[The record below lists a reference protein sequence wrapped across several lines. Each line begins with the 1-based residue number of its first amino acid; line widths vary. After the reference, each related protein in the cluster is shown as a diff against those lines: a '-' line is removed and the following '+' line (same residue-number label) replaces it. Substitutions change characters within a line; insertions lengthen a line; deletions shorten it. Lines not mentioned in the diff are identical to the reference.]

1 MANCEESAETKWKH
15 VMDEHVAARVKQSNG
30 GAKNASLYTHPSPVV
45 IKPKYMAPMINSYL
59 SVTEENFKTSI
70 ASFCVLIVY
79 PDAWLE
85 DARQGAT
92 PGQRAPQPLLKKRG
106 LGLWGLGL

>member
-1 MANCEESAETKWKH
+1 
-15 VMDEHVAARVKQSNG
+15 
-30 GAKNASLYTHPSPVV
+30 
-45 IKPKYMAPMINSYL
+45 MAPMINSYL

-92 PGQRAPQPLLKKRG
+92 PGQRAPQPLLKKRVSG
-106 LGLWGLGL
+106 LGFLEALQRDLVQKGFRDLGFRLPKPECFW